1 MSSDTQSFAAILPQV
16 ITAVETVGAMIRAEF
31 HRPGGPRGATH
42 KAVVDTEAELFLKNE
57 LMSLHPASWLGEETD
72 SCEADCSDIWIVDP
86 HDGTAN
92 FMNGLRGSAVSVALL
107 SEGRPVLGVVY
118 APTAPDDSGDMISWA
133 LGAELIRNGRAVEP
147 EPTSGNPVIALN
159 ADAAN
164 YALPNH
170 ISFGGAR
177 VRPLPS
183 PAYRA
188 ALAAVGEVDAAMS
201 LVQGLSSWDIAG
213 GHALLIGAGK
223 TMVQLDGQ
231 ELNYASNWFQGFIA
245 GSADIVCRL
254 SSVQVFSSGRIDR
267 KPAVPSTRTGS
278 ASLLSRAHGTIL
290 GQLAGDALGSFV
302 EFLDAQTILDR
313 HPEGVVDLRDGGTWN
328 LISGQP
334 TDDSEMA
341 LALARSICAR
351 NRYVGDDVA
360 QAYIDWRNSG
370 PFDIGHTTSS
380 AISALEAGEL
390 VQSESQANGALMRA
404 CPIGIFSVGNPKLAA
419 LLARQDASLTHP
431 NGITMAANAAFVAA
445 ISVGIAGGKEE
456 EMWAAAYSHAGD
468 DEGADIVRSRLL
480 EARSNRP
487 QDFQNQMG
495 WVLTAF
501 QNAFFCLMAGQSL
514 RDAVVGTVAYGGDT
528 DTNGATCGALLGAS
542 QGRDAVPIQWRN
554 AILSCRPVAAVGVHH
569 PRPQTYWPDDALD
582 LAEALLVAGTAHHLA
597 TF

>member
-31 HRPGGPRGATH
+31 HRPGGPRGTSH
-42 KAVVDTEAELFLKNE
+42 KAAVDTEAELFLKNE

-72 SCEADCSDIWIVDP
+72 SCEVDCSDIWIVDP
-86 HDGTAN
+86 HDGTAD

-188 ALAAVGEVDAAMS
+188 ALAAVGEVDAAIS

-223 TMVQLDGQ
+223 AMVQLDGQ

-254 SSVQVFSSGRIDR
+254 SSVQVSSSGRIDR

-278 ASLLSRAHGTIL
+278 APLLSRAHGTML

-302 EFLDAQTILDR
+302 EFLDPQTILDR
-313 HPEGVVDLRDGGTWN
+313 HPEGVVELRDGGTWN

-351 NRYVGDDVA
+351 KRYVSNDVA

-431 NGITMAANAAFVAA
+431 NSITMAANAAYVAA
-445 ISVGIAGGKEE
+445 ISVGVAGGEEE
-456 EMWAAAYSHAGD
+456 EMWAAAYSHAGE
-468 DEGADIVRSRLL
+468 DEGADMVRNRLL
-480 EARSNRP
+480 AARSNRP
-487 QDFQNQMG
+487 QDFQHQMG
-495 WVLTAF
+495 WALTAF
-501 QNAFFCLMAGQSL
+501 QNAFFCLMSEQTL
-514 RDAVVGTVAYGGDT
+514 RDAVVGTVAFGGDT
-528 DTNGATCGALLGAS
+528 DTNGAICGALLGAR
-542 QGRDAVPIQWRN
+542 QGRDAVPLQWRN
-554 AILSCRPVAAVGVHH
+554 SVLSCRPVAAVGVHH
-569 PRPQTYWPDDALD
+569 PRPQAYWPDNVLE
-582 LAEALLVAGTAHHLA
+582 LSEALLVARTIK
-597 TF
+597 